1 MCHRNGQAPQ
11 FKQEFNQP
19 LNLTYKE
26 EGEVTQSTAE
36 HKKPPLNKEAIISS
50 EHQSPAKAISML
62 LFVTQ
67 ELSLNKNRTHINEG
81 KQHG

>member
-19 LNLTYKE
+19 LNLQLRKRGGHT
-26 EGEVTQSTAE
+26 E
-36 HKKPPLNKEAIISS
+36 HSRAQKTVNKEAIISS

>member
-1 MCHRNGQAPQ
+1 MQ
-11 FKQEFNQP
+11 
-19 LNLTYKE
+19 LTAYAL
-26 EGEVTQSTAE
+26 TNS
-36 HKKPPLNKEAIISS
+36 L
-50 EHQSPAKAISML
+50 AKVISML